1 MDYYKILNVSS
12 NVNDNELKKQYK
24 LLALKWHPDRN
35 ENNKEDAEEKFKK
48 ISEAYSVLSDKN
60 KRREYDME
68 GTKININQNP
78 FDIFKH
84 TFNNDIN
91 IGNFSKP
98 FSSTVKFSTN
108 IKRSIYQK
116 SSSIKIVNNIK
127 IEETI
132 EVKNGRTIKT
142 IKQTDMNTGKTSLK
156 IINN

>member
-35 ENNKEDAEEKFKK
+35 ENNKEEAEEKFKQ

-60 KRREYDME
+60 KRREYDMK
-68 GTKININQNP
+68 GTKINLNQNP

-84 TFNNDIN
+84 TFNHDIN
-91 IGNFSKP
+91 ISNLSKP
-98 FSSTVKFSTN
+98 FSTSVRFSTN
-108 IKRSIYQK
+108 MQSSVYKK
-116 SSSIKIVNNIK
+116 SSSVKIVNNIK

-132 EVKNGRTIKT
+132 EVKNGHTIKT
-142 IKQTDMNTGKTSLK
+142 IKQTDMNTGKTTLK
-156 IINN
+156 VINN